1 MSFRKRTIKVDTKE
15 LKAYARRVARR
26 QVNLRP
32 VWGKVFDE
40 LADAHVQN
48 FQTGGAMVG
57 GWAPLTSRYFNEKF
71 AQGYGRS
78 TMVREGT
85 LKDALTGFRGR
96 GSETAQGLTSAFW
109 GIDTSPDSPISYASF
124 HQMGTR
130 NMMQRQIVF
139 VPLNFAKQV
148 GDMAA
153 EHIISDS
160 GIRRGVTNL
169 RRALNP

>member
-1 MSFRKRTIKVDTKE
+1 MSFKTRTVKVDTKE
-15 LKAYARRVARR
+15 LNAYARRVARR

-40 LADAHVQN
+40 LADAHVRN
-48 FQTGGAMVG
+48 FQTGGSLVG
-57 GWAPLTSRYFNEKF
+57 GWAPLTPRYFNEKF

-78 TMVREGT
+78 TLVREGT

-109 GIDTSPDSPISYASF
+109 GIDTSPSSPISYASF

-130 NMMQRQIVF
+130 NMHERKIVF
-139 VPLNFAKQV
+139 VPRNFARGV
-148 GDMAA
+148 GNIAA
-153 EHIISDS
+153 EHIIQDS
-160 GIRRGVTNL
+160 GIRRGVSSL